1 MADLA
6 PEEIA
11 PEETRLVA
19 VASELVTLVGD
30 EPLLVAAS
38 AVAEEVTFCGD
49 IVEGADELSALSVVI
64 VKVGIARLVLRSEVR
79 RFKKLTES
87 RLMFF
92 FSS

>member
-1 MADLA
+1 MAELA

-11 PEETRLVA
+11 PEETTLVA

-30 EPLLVAAS
+30 EPLVVAAS
-38 AVAEEVTFCGD
+38 AVAEKVTFCGD
-49 IVEGADELSALSVVI
+49 IVEGMDEVSTLSVVI